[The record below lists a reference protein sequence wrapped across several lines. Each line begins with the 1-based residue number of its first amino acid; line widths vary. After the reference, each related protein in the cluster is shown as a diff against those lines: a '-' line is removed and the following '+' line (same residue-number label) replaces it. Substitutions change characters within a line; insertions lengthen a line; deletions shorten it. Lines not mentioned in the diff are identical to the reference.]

1 VPLAQDPDTAKA
13 AYLAYWQMFDRVTN
27 PPSPSDPA
35 IAQFAVD
42 PARADLVDGLNT
54 LQAAGQSLTEPANN
68 PSRHDVVVMITSSGA
83 TVSDCFVDTRVLT
96 NGSGAVVNDNV
107 VTKSLQGRL
116 VVDGGQWK
124 VAQYDE
130 LKRTDGVS
138 ACT

>member
-1 VPLAQDPDTAKA
+1 VPLAQDADAAKA

-54 LQAAGQSLTEPANN
+54 LQAAGQTISEPAGN
-68 PSRHDVVVMITSSGA
+68 PSRHDVDVTITSSGA
-83 TVSDCFVDTRVLT
+83 TVSDCFVDTRVISDR
-96 NGSGAVVNDNV
+96 SGGVINDAV
-107 VTKSLQGRL
+107 VTKTLRGRL
-116 VVDGGQWK
+116 VVDDGQWK
-124 VAQYDE
+124 VTQYDE
-130 LKRTDGVS
+130 LKRTDGAS